1 MIVLA
6 TIIAYSLILMVLGRM
21 TGGRGNDEFFRG
33 GRRSKWQLVAFG
45 MIGASLSGVTFVSVP
60 GMVVTSGMT
69 YMQMC
74 LGFILGYVVVAM
86 VLMPLFYRYG
96 LTSIYG
102 WLGKRF
108 GNEAQ
113 LTGAGFFMLSKLT
126 GASARLFL
134 ACAVLHDCVLAE
146 LHVPFFVTVMGT
158 LALMWLYTR
167 RSGVRTLVWTDA
179 FQTLCL
185 MVALLMVLTGVVN
198 RLGIGWGDAFEAVMS
213 DERSRMFVFDDWKST
228 QYFWKQFLSGAFVVV
243 AMTGLDQDMMQKN
256 LTCKSLKDAQ
266 KSLCSY
272 GLMFAPVNFLFMSLG
287 LLLVMLYDKIGMP
300 LPADPDSILPLMV
313 AEGHLGEWVMVFF
326 ALGIV
331 SSAFSSADSAMTALT
346 TSICVDIIKV
356 ENSGNRLFNDR
367 ERVRKVVHMCVAIA
381 FVILILMYKGIGN
394 GSVIDL
400 IYRLASY
407 TYGPLLGLFAFGW
420 ATRRMPCG
428 RMVPVVAVMSPV
440 VCLVMDYL
448 TKCFWG
454 YAFGYE
460 LLMFNAFFT
469 FVALWMIS
477 KNTKNGRSV
486 SAW

>member
-1 MIVLA
+1 MIVLV
-6 TIIAYSLILMVLGRM
+6 TIIAYSLILMALGRM

-45 MIGASLSGVTFVSVP
+45 MVGASLSGVTFVSVP
-60 GMVVTSGMT
+60 GMVVMSGMT

-74 LGFILGYVVVAM
+74 LGFILGYVLVAM

-108 GNEAQ
+108 GNESR
-113 LTGAGFFMLSKLT
+113 LTGSAFFLLSKLT

-134 ACAVLHDCVLAE
+134 ACMVLHECVLAD
-146 LHVPFFVTVMGT
+146 LGVSFHATVLLSLG
-158 LALMWLYTR
+158 LMWLYTK
-167 RSGVRTLVWTDA
+167 RSGVKSLVWTDA

-185 MVALLMVLTGVVN
+185 LVAMLMVLFGVVEK
-198 RLGIGWGDAFEAVMS
+198 LGMGWGDAFNAIMA
-213 DERSRMFVFDDWKST
+213 DERSRMFEFDDWKSP

-300 LPADPDSILPLMV
+300 LPAEPDSILPGMIV
-313 AEGHLGEWVMVFF
+313 SGIMSDWVMIFF
-326 ALGIV
+326 TLGV
-331 SSAFSSADSAMTALT
+331 VASAFSSADSAMTALT
-346 TSICVDIIKV
+346 TSFCVDILDV
-356 ENSGNRLFNDR
+356 ESESSRYYINR
-367 ERVRKVVHMCVAIA
+367 ERVRKIVHISVAIL
-381 FVILILMYKGIGN
+381 FVILIMLFKYVGG

-407 TYGPLLGLFAFGW
+407 TYGPLLGLYAFGMT
-420 ATRRMPCG
+420 TRRMPSG
-428 RMVPVVAVMSPV
+428 RFVPIVAVMSPML
-440 VCLVMDYL
+440 CLIIDL
-448 TKCFWG
+448 LFRNSG
-454 YAFGYE
+454 YVFGYE
-460 LLMFNAFFT
+460 MLMLNGGIT
-469 FVALWMIS
+469 YLALWFIS
-477 KNTKNGRSV
+477 RKPDLSER
-486 SAW
+486 WQ